1 LEKYNSMKTI
11 EIPLSKTKIF
21 LILALAVAG
30 LIIGTLSTITPDTFI
45 TIMFRNPQ
53 TIRLGG
59 IASVLFCSAAVI
71 YGIRKLFDERI
82 GLKVDENGI
91 TDNTNAV
98 SVGLIDWT
106 DITEIK
112 TEQVRSIKFLL
123 IFTSNP
129 DKYLDRVGALQRK
142 IMQANML
149 MYGTPLSI
157 SSNTLKY
164 NFADLEKMILKYH
177 KDQNKKMPNR

>member
-1 LEKYNSMKTI
+1 MKTI

-21 LILALAVAG
+21 LILVLAIVFVILG
-30 LIIGTLSTITPDTFI
+30 ILFTITPETFI
-45 TIMFRNPQ
+45 STVFRNPQ

-59 IASVLFCSAAVI
+59 IASVLFCGSGVI
-71 YGIRKLFDERI
+71 YGIRKMFDKRI
-82 GLKVDENGI
+82 GLKIDENGI

-98 SVGLIDWT
+98 SVGLINWT

-112 TEQVRSIKFLL
+112 TEQVRSTKFLL

-142 IMQANML
+142 IMKANMF

-164 NFADLEKMILKYH
+164 NFVDLEKMIVKYH
-177 KDQNKKMPNR
+177 KDQNKKMYNR

>member
-1 LEKYNSMKTI
+1 MDTI

-21 LILALAVAG
+21 LTLLLASAG
-30 LIIGTLSTITPDTFI
+30 LIIGTLSTITPETFI
-45 TIMFRNPQ
+45 TNMFPNPQ

-59 IASVLFCSAAVI
+59 IASVLFCGAAVI
-71 YGIRKLFDERI
+71 YGIRKLFDKRI

-98 SVGLIDWT
+98 SVGLINWT

-123 IFTSNP
+123 IYTSNP
-129 DKYLDRVGALQRK
+129 DKYLERVGTLQRK
-142 IMQANML
+142 IMKANMS

-157 SSNTLKY
+157 SSNTLQY
-164 NFADLEKMILKYH
+164 NFADLEKIILKFQ
-177 KDQNKKMPNR
+177 KEQNKRMPNR